1 MNVAPSL
8 RSATLR
14 AAFAVLLLLLP
25 LIASPGAARATEREA
40 GAPAPLRLEG
50 MVRDANGVPLS
61 GALVRARITRWTTD
75 GSRPQHERYTWTD
88 AYGRYRLDDVTH
100 GLPADALWAAQGQA
114 TLAEHPPA
122 ERELLDVLRDALAGG
137 DAVARADF
145 VIDTATATLAGRLRI
160 RASDEPL
167 APTPFAGAT
176 VTLTQTDGSGVSR
189 STAVEPD
196 GRFRI
201 SVPPGRYRVTGNAPA
216 GALPAIWPGL
226 PSITPIDAPAIELR
240 RDELRDDLEL
250 ALRARLPYTA
260 VTEFGQHV
268 EGWDPRDPRNPR
280 TGEAPRC
287 YPRDTEPVP
296 GTSGSRA
303 ALVGE
308 PVRNDGGQLRGGVA
322 VGEPIFLVVRNV
334 GDRMLWLDRVRL
346 EGDGANSY
354 HVASTGVT
362 FSRCASPFLAPGEA
376 HLPNLSI
383 ALYPVPG
390 VRQPDV
396 LRMTAVIGHDQGEL
410 RVPIDARRTV
420 RPASPTG
427 KPSVPSAAPTSSR
440 PTGPKAT
447 GTAPTLAALELGRR
461 TLRVHFPAAGT
472 AVVAFQRRGGGRRAR
487 WRTVRSVRL
496 RASGTSDRTARVP
509 RLRPGRYRVRLTTE
523 VVGQPRRTLEV
534 LHRVRR

>member
-1 MNVAPSL
+1 MSAIL
-8 RSATLR
+8 RPATHR
-14 AAFAVLLLLLP
+14 ALLAVLFLLLLV
-25 LIASPGAARATEREA
+25 ASPAARATSREA
-40 GAPAPLRLEG
+40 GPAAAPLRLEG
-50 MVRDANGVPLS
+50 TVRDANGVPLS
-61 GALVRARITRWTTD
+61 GALVRASITRWTSD

-88 AYGRYRLDDVTH
+88 AHGRYRLDDVTH
-100 GLPADALWAAQGQA
+100 GLPADALWAARGQA

-189 STAVEPD
+189 STPVEPD

-226 PSITPIDAPAIELR
+226 PNITPLEAPAIELG
-240 RDELRDDLEL
+240 RDEVRDDLEL

-280 TGEAPRC
+280 DGEALLC
-287 YPRDTEPVP
+287 YPRDTDPVP

-308 PVRNDGGQLRGGVA
+308 PVRNEGGQLRGGV
-322 VGEPIFLVVRNV
+322 VLGEPIYLVVRNV
-334 GDRMLWLDRVRL
+334 GDRMLLLDRVRL
-346 EGDGANSY
+346 EGDGASGY
-354 HVASTGVT
+354 RVASTGVT
-362 FSRCASPFLAPGEA
+362 FSPCSPPFLAPGEA
-376 HLPNLSI
+376 QLPNLAIVLS
-383 ALYPVPG
+383 PVPG
-390 VRQPDV
+390 TRQPDV

-410 RVPIDARRTV
+410 RVPIEARRAV
-420 RPASPTG
+420 RPATPTG
-427 KPSVPSAAPTSSR
+427 KPSAPPSPPSPAR
-440 PTGPKAT
+440 PTGSRAT

-472 AVVAFQRRGGGRRAR
+472 AVVAFQRRGGRRAR
-487 WRTVRSVRL
+487 WRTVRTVRL
-496 RASGTSDRTARVP
+496 RATGTSDRTARVP
-509 RLRPGRYRVRLTTE
+509 RLRRGRYRVRLTTA
-523 VVGQPRRTLEV
+523 VAGQPRRTLEV
-534 LHRVRR
+534 LYRVRH